1 MQLFLM
7 SATVCTA
14 MKSQEVGRIWKRHYP
29 HRDEQA
35 SHDICVSI
43 CSLLRELATLEVDG
57 DYETRLARVLGS
69 AGIPMD
75 EFKECDAESK
85 QQ

>member
-1 MQLFLM
+1 
-7 SATVCTA
+7 
-14 MKSQEVGRIWKRHYP
+14 
-29 HRDEQA
+29 
-35 SHDICVSI
+35 VSI

-75 EFKECDAESK
+75 EFRECDAESK

>member
-1 MQLFLM
+1 
-7 SATVCTA
+7 
-14 MKSQEVGRIWKRHYP
+14 
-29 HRDEQA
+29 
-35 SHDICVSI
+35 
-43 CSLLRELATLEVDG
+43 LLRELATLEVDG
-57 DYETRLARVLGS
+57 DYETRLARVLSS